1 MPSSPHYATE
11 RTRGTA
17 RRAGFV
23 PLARRGGFT
32 LVELLVVLAIIGV
45 LVAIIVPV
53 AMGARRSAARM
64 REVAALRAVL
74 VAWTS
79 YATEQQGFVLPG
91 YKAGFQIRDE
101 NGQAIPADIYGGD
114 AEVSKRWPWRLAP
127 WLDQDFRRLY
137 VGANAETL
145 AKLQAG
151 DRSQYFY
158 FASLYPSFGMN
169 SAFVGGDD
177 ARFPS
182 DPALPNGAANPFA
195 RYCVTRLS
203 MATRPQQTMVFV
215 SARTGAT
222 TDGSLNEGYFRV
234 DAPWLNTPTVRW
246 AAEYDPGDAASF
258 LNVSARHGDEAVT
271 GTVDGAVELVQV
283 DALRDM
289 TRWCDAAP
297 EREWWIG
304 K

>member
-1 MPSSPHYATE
+1 ME
-11 RTRGTA
+11 RKLGTV

-32 LVELLVVLAIIGV
+32 VVELVVVLAIIGV

-91 YKAGFQIRDE
+91 YKAGFQIKDE

-137 VGANAETL
+137 AGANAETL

-169 SAFVGGDD
+169 CAFVGGDD

-182 DPALPNGAANPFA
+182 DPVLPNGATNPFA

-215 SARTGAT
+215 SSRTGAT
-222 TDGSLNEGYFRV
+222 ADGSLNEGYFRV
-234 DAPWLNTPTVRW
+234 DAPWLNTPTMRW
-246 AAEYDPGDAASF
+246 AAEYDPADSASF